1 MVIFLVDVLLV
12 FNCLSVTS
20 TSALVPETFRP
31 ASYTPN
37 TLVSTTRFLRESGV
51 PAEIEKIADAVIK
64 GIAEAHVEPQTK
76 RRKVSHDVTSEHEY
90 FLHSRRQKTARDL
103 FDHEEIQRWIENVN
117 KAKAEHPESE
127 ISVLPTLVKYF
138 GNEELFKILE
148 VAATDPK
155 YASLAKNLLAE
166 QVHYWMKTNKAP
178 DEVFDLLGLGKTGS
192 NILENPKFLGYVT
205 YFNQFRA
212 KNPEQP
218 TSMVTTI
225 LKHQSAADLI
235 RQINDEKTSK
245 SKKVQKVAKGLEK
258 DLIEHLVQTQSLDE
272 ALEALDI
279 DFFAHVILH
288 RDTLKSICSKLLVG
302 YIPKQIHTDTK
313 VADISKLVERFG
325 EDLVV
330 LSIVTTNADHEVGVE
345 LRSVLLQYWLSK
357 RKSIPD
363 VAKLLGEPRDWK
375 KRDSLTTQTGDL
387 WISYMDY
394 RVEKEPDKINS
405 LLIDL
410 GTILKPN
417 DLYRFFLRFETY
429 PNVRRAMEKSPLTMF
444 EELKLA
450 ENHEAVIDNP
460 TFPIWL
466 AYKES
471 YERRHPYEAEKS
483 LAVIFYYHFG
493 SERVPELLDKLQE
506 VLKDN
511 QSPLARSGL
520 LSFDDVSIWILGE
533 SEDWKHVPK
542 APGYAPAAP

>member
-127 ISVLPTLVKYF
+127 ISVIPTLVEYF
-138 GNEELFKILE
+138 NEELFKILE
-148 VAATDPK
+148 VAVTDPK
-155 YASLAKNLLAE
+155 YASLTKNLLAE

-330 LSIVTTNADHEVGVE
+330 SSILTTNADDAMGVE
-345 LRSVLLQYWLSK
+345 LRHVLHEYWLSK
-357 RKSIPD
+357 GKSAPD
-363 VAKLLGEPRDWK
+363 VVKLLQELLDWEK
-375 KRDSLTTQTGDL
+375 TDSLATQTMKM

-394 RVEKEPDKINS
+394 RVEKEPEWIKS

-410 GTILKPN
+410 GTVLKPVG
-417 DLYRFFLRFETY
+417 LSRFFRRFETY
-429 PNVRRAMEKSPLTMF
+429 PSISRAMEKSPETMF
-444 EELKLA
+444 QALKLA
-450 ENHEAVIDNP
+450 DKGDAMIEHP
-460 TFPIWL
+460 TFRIWL
-466 AYKES
+466 AYKKS
-471 YERRHPYEAEKS
+471 YERRHPNDAQETLGTIFKS
-483 LAVIFYYHFG
+483 GFTDDSVQQ
-493 SERVPELLDKLQE
+493 LLKKLKEMLNDKQTR
-506 VLKDN
+506 
-511 QSPLARSGL
+511 LARSGL
-520 LSFDDVSIWILGE
+520 LRLNDVS
-533 SEDWKHVPK
+533 
-542 APGYAPAAP
+542 